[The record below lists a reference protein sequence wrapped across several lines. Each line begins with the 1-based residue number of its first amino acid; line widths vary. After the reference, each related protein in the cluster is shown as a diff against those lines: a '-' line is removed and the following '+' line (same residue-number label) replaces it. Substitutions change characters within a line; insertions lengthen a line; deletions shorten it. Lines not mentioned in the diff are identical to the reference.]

1 MTDLEMWTFCCIVS
15 VFVSL
20 VSYGIILVKD
30 QMIIQVVKVRVGICK
45 CFWNFYLCLLCDMVF
60 VESNWANFFLAL
72 NHKYRLCPNTR
83 SDWDIGYG
91 VIISSNEIEVNMNFV
106 QIVSMNLLR
115 EWLWTMRAML
125 LNFLRG
131 MRGRFGVQRRRRW
144 LVFFFSAVGFLFV
157 SKLWKPD
164 NNDDITLYDWD
175 DS

>member
-1 MTDLEMWTFCCIVS
+1 MPFWQFIAGNQNKKNDCSYDRPWDVDILLYRLCFCLS
-15 VFVSL
+15 RLLWNHSGQRPNDHSGGKSPSWYLQMFLKFLFVFTL
-20 VSYGIILVKD
+20 WHGLCGVKLSK
-30 QMIIQVVKVRVGICK
+30 I
-45 CFWNFYLCLLCDMVF
+45 
-60 VESNWANFFLAL
+60 FLAL

-91 VIISSNEIEVNMNFV
+91 VITSSNEIGVNMNFV

-144 LVFFFSAVGFLFV
+144 LVFFF
-157 SKLWKPD
+157 K
-164 NNDDITLYDWD
+164 
-175 DS
+175 